1 LSSLTAHDRSS
12 SPPLADNTAVVHD
25 GAPLCFGRVLRVA
38 LWFSSSFQAQALLL
52 CHCLIP
58 NEDATIATDSS
69 SAPLHKHTDSHTHA
83 HSTSCAGPPGS
94 TPRMLPPVGPP
105 CSLLPSSDR
114 ARQWST
120 GYTRRTAAS
129 LLSPPAPTSSWSHA
143 TVQCSTQKSVAGR
156 QDQLRWEKVVE
167 TVNRVRSWKVCMQL
181 DCKHGN
187 DATHHPLVGA
197 DSHCHQLLHQRWDH
211 GKGLRKA
218 SPATTEKH
226 KALDM

>member
-1 LSSLTAHDRSS
+1 MMALHSALEGFFVLRCGIRVPSKRKRSCCVIASSLMKT
-12 SPPLADNTAVVHD
+12 
-25 GAPLCFGRVLRVA
+25 
-38 LWFSSSFQAQALLL
+38 LLL
-52 CHCLIP
+52 QQIQAVLQCT
-58 NEDATIATDSS
+58 NTRT
-69 SAPLHKHTDSHTHA
+69 HTDSHTHA

-94 TPRMLPPVGPP
+94 SPRMLPPVGPP
-105 CSLLPSSDR
+105 CSLPPSSDR

-120 GYTRRTAAS
+120 GHTRRTAAS
-129 LLSPPAPTSSWSHA
+129 LLSHPAPTSSWFHA
-143 TVQCSTQKSVAGR
+143 TVQCSTQKSEAGR

-187 DATHHPLVGA
+187 DATHHPLVGS

-218 SPATTEKH
+218 SPAITEKH